1 MYTLAR
7 SIFVMLFSCLKVNLV
22 LCRLRGAPTSVPIMA
37 IKFAT
42 EATEIDL
49 STRTEFASGNAYNIR
64 IFAMNSVGQSNSSN
78 EIIYAKPQLEG
89 QLINVK
95 S

>member
-1 MYTLAR
+1 M
-7 SIFVMLFSCLKVNLV
+7 LKVNLI
-22 LCRLRGAPTSVPIMA
+22 LCRLLGAPPAVPIMA
-37 IKFAT
+37 IKFVT

-49 STRTEFASGNAYNIR
+49 STRTEFASGSAYNIR
-64 IFAMNSVGQSNSSN
+64 VSAMNSVGQSNSSN